1 MDEPACSLSISS
13 LLCQEDATDLDLDLD
28 LELEFE
34 DELCQAYLL
43 LKDAIF
49 TDEEYIQELAS
60 RERSS
65 FERQDHEFSS
75 CDECLVPA
83 DNWFKR
89 ARSDAIRWIL
99 NVSPRLIDLSMCVC
113 VCVCVCV
120 YSSSQTLMCVVQT
133 TARFGFGFQTAYL
146 AVNYH
151 DRFLGRRRIDNGKPW
166 ATRLLSTACLSVAAK
181 MEERRVPP
189 LSEMQNE
196 GYAFDSNA
204 VQRMELLLLDTLQ
217 WRTNC
222 VTPFDYLSYFRS
234 KFQCEESLHKAIDFI
249 FAAIDA
255 INLTTCRSS
264 AVAAAAILAASSEIY
279 SKELLETKMSTTSL
293 FQSFSEKEHVFSCY
307 GIMTKDLPKNM
318 MTPKRLSSSEASENY
333 SSITVAIDSASISSS
348 RTKRRRLRLPD
359 IH

>member
-1 MDEPACSLSISS
+1 MDEPGCSLSISS
-13 LLCQEDATDLDLDLD
+13 LLCQEDATDLDPDLDLD
-28 LELEFE
+28 LEFE

-43 LKDAIF
+43 LKDTIF

-99 NVSPRLIDLSMCVC
+99 N
-113 VCVCVCV
+113 
-120 YSSSQTLMCVVQT
+120 T

-146 AVNYH
+146 AVAYL
-151 DRFLGRRRIDNGKPW
+151 DRFLRRRRIDNGKPW
-166 ATRLLSTACLSVAAK
+166 ATGLLSTACLSVAAK

-189 LSEMQNE
+189 LSEMQIE

-307 GIMTKDLPKNM
+307 SIMTQDLPKNM
-318 MTPKRLSSSEASENY
+318 ITPKRLSSSEASENY

>member
-1 MDEPACSLSISS
+1 MDEPGCSLSISS
-13 LLCQEDATDLDLDLD
+13 LLCQEDATDLDL
-28 LELEFE
+28 ELE

-49 TDEEYIQELAS
+49 TDEEYIEELAS

-65 FERQDHEFSS
+65 FERQEDHEFSS
-75 CDECLVPA
+75 CDGCLVPA

-99 NVSPRLIDLSMCVC
+99 NVSPHLLPCPPLFSC
-113 VCVCVCV
+113 
-120 YSSSQTLMCVVQT
+120 SSSFPSTHQSVVDQ
-133 TARFGFGFQTAYL
+133 
-146 AVNYH
+146 
-151 DRFLGRRRIDNGKPW
+151 NGKPW

-181 MEERRVPP
+181 MEECRVPP
-189 LSEMQNE
+189 LSEMQIE

-234 KFQCEESLHKAIDFI
+234 KFRCEESLHKAIDFI
-249 FAAIDA
+249 FAAIDGSSLA
-255 INLTTCRSS
+255 STFHTRTVDSSNTLNYWHNSDHFLVDAVIDLTTCRSS
-264 AVAAAAILAASSEIY
+264 AVAAAAILAAASSEIY

-307 GIMTKDLPKNM
+307 SIMTRDLPKNT
-318 MTPKRLSSSEASENY
+318 MTPERLASSEASENY
-333 SSITVAIDSASISSS
+333 SSITVAIDSAPPSSFS
-348 RTKRRRLRLPD
+348 LSGAKRRRLRLPD

>member
-1 MDEPACSLSISS
+1 
-13 LLCQEDATDLDLDLD
+13 
-28 LELEFE
+28 
-34 DELCQAYLL
+34 
-43 LKDAIF
+43 
-49 TDEEYIQELAS
+49 
-60 RERSS
+60 
-65 FERQDHEFSS
+65 
-75 CDECLVPA
+75 
-83 DNWFKR
+83 
-89 ARSDAIRWIL
+89 
-99 NVSPRLIDLSMCVC
+99 
-113 VCVCVCV
+113 
-120 YSSSQTLMCVVQT
+120 MCVVQT

-146 AVNYH
+146 AVAYF
-151 DRFLGRRRIDNGKPW
+151 DRFLGRRRIDNGTAW

-189 LSEMQNE
+189 LSEMQIE

-234 KFQCEESLHKAIDFI
+234 KFQCEESPHKAIDFI

-255 INLTTCRSS
+255 INLTTCRSF

-279 SKELLETKMSTTSL
+279 SRESLETKMSTTSL

-307 GIMTKDLPKNM
+307 SIMTQDLPKNT
-318 MTPKRLSSSEASENY
+318 MTPKRLPSSEASENH
-333 SSITVAIDSASISSS
+333 SGVTVAIDSASFSSS

-359 IH
+359 TH

>member
-1 MDEPACSLSISS
+1 MDEPGCSLSISS
-13 LLCQEDATDLDLDLD
+13 LLCQEDATDLDL
-28 LELEFE
+28 ELE

-49 TDEEYIQELAS
+49 TDEEYIEELAS
-60 RERSS
+60 RERNS
-65 FERQDHEFSS
+65 FERQEDHEFSS
-75 CDECLVPA
+75 CDGCLVPA

-99 NVSPRLIDLSMCVC
+99 N
-113 VCVCVCV
+113 
-120 YSSSQTLMCVVQT
+120 T

-146 AVNYH
+146 AVAYF

-181 MEERRVPP
+181 MEECRVPP
-189 LSEMQNE
+189 LSEMQIE

-234 KFQCEESLHKAIDFI
+234 KFRCEESLHKAIDFI
-249 FAAIDA
+249 FAAIDV
-255 INLTTCRSS
+255 IDLTTCRSS
-264 AVAAAAILAASSEIY
+264 AVAAAAILAAASSEIY

-307 GIMTKDLPKNM
+307 SIMTRDLPKNT
-318 MTPKRLSSSEASENY
+318 MTPERLASSEASENY
-333 SSITVAIDSASISSS
+333 SSITVAIDSAPPSSFS
-348 RTKRRRLRLPD
+348 LSGAKRRRLRLPD